1 MLVEVSAVKRKLLLT
16 AVLTAPNPNDMSDPN
31 AAILT
36 ESTLPS
42 LSPTT
47 PEIQSIVLLG
57 ILLLAASVPIVLL
70 AKKQDV

>member
-1 MLVEVSAVKRKLLLT
+1 MLAEVSAVKRKLLLT
-16 AVLTAPNPNDMSDPN
+16 AFLTAPNPSDKPDPN
-31 AAILT
+31 APILT

-42 LSPTT
+42 ASPTT

-57 ILLLAASVPIVLL
+57 IFLLAASVPIVLL